1 MDIKISFFWYGTW
14 YLFCLVFTRRKK
26 WERSVWK
33 KKRAKWRKG
42 KERLQIA
49 NNHSYCLDVSS
60 LSVHLPE
67 VSAPKVFNSQCIII
81 IECSGL
87 IAGIHWL
94 IACLAGVW
102 KEGKGEGDSKSARS
116 AKGTW
121 GRAEGNSFHPPPLL
135 ADSHPN
141 SLPHPFWTPR
151 RLIDWKWS
159 WLEGGYVA
167 CLTCLWIFC
176 FKTGAVSF
184 GACSILQYEKVRSS
198 YIHKNQAYFP
208 STGSKKQFGIRDMV
222 CVELLH
228 ECFTV
233 YHLWIFIS

>member
-26 WERSVWK
+26 WEWSVWK
-33 KKRAKWRKG
+33 KKRAKWQKG

-67 VSAPKVFNSQCIII
+67 VSALKVFNSQCII
-81 IECSGL
+81 ECLGL

-102 KEGKGEGDSKSARS
+102 KEGKREGDSKRARS
-116 AKGTW
+116 AKGTG

-141 SLPHPFWTPR
+141 SLPHPFWMPAMQANWLKVILIGR
-151 RLIDWKWS
+151 RLFCLLNMPLNFLFQDRCSQFWSMFNSSVWKS
-159 WLEGGYVA
+159 
-167 CLTCLWIFC
+167 
-176 FKTGAVSF
+176 
-184 GACSILQYEKVRSS
+184 
-198 YIHKNQAYFP
+198 
-208 STGSKKQFGIRDMV
+208 
-222 CVELLH
+222 
-228 ECFTV
+228 
-233 YHLWIFIS
+233 

>member
-1 MDIKISFFWYGTW
+1 MISDTF
-14 YLFCLVFTRRKK
+14 FCLVFTRRKK

-49 NNHSYCLDVSS
+49 NNHSYCLDVSIFFIC
-60 LSVHLPE
+60 
-67 VSAPKVFNSQCIII
+67 APFRGLNTETQCI

-87 IAGIHWL
+87 IAWYSSIDSLLGRGL
-94 IACLAGVW
+94 
-102 KEGKGEGDSKSARS
+102 KGRERGRRFQTHKKHKRYMR
-116 AKGTW
+116 KGQK
-121 GRAEGNSFHPPPLL
+121 
-135 ADSHPN
+135 
-141 SLPHPFWTPR
+141 WTPSTHLLFWQTHTQILFHTPFEGLPC

-159 WLEGGYVA
+159 WLEGGYFA
-167 CLTCLWIFC
+167 FLTCLWIFC

-222 CVELLH
+222 CIELLH

-233 YHLWIFIS
+233 YNLWIFIS